1 MTAGIAALVS
11 MDAAVKLLVVDDI
24 HAVQLIAL
32 RSVMIVPVIYLVFRL
47 RGEHQTLRPRRWQWL
62 AFRAIIGFIAPC
74 TFFMALAYLP
84 QADATVIFFA
94 APLIIT
100 LCSVVLLGETFGR
113 HRWVAVVAG
122 FIGVTIALNP
132 TGNIHVTGYLLAL
145 AGTLAYAG
153 LFLTGRYLSATE
165 STPSLV
171 MSYNVGVGV
180 IGLMLLPWVW
190 NPMQSEQWLILMILA
205 LLAVTGHF
213 CVTAAFAKAQA
224 SVLSPFEYT
233 ALFWAIL
240 YDWLLW
246 QGTPN
251 PQTMIGGCIV
261 ITAGLYF
268 VYRERLSN
276 KNN

>member
-1 MTAGIAALVS
+1 
-11 MDAAVKLLVVDDI
+11 
-24 HAVQLIAL
+24 
-32 RSVMIVPVIYLVFRL
+32 
-47 RGEHQTLRPRRWQWL
+47 
-62 AFRAIIGFIAPC
+62 
-74 TFFMALAYLP
+74 
-84 QADATVIFFA
+84 
-94 APLIIT
+94 
-100 LCSVVLLGETFGR
+100 
-113 HRWVAVVAG
+113 
-122 FIGVTIALNP
+122 
-132 TGNIHVTGYLLAL
+132 
-145 AGTLAYAG
+145 
-153 LFLTGRYLSATE
+153 
-165 STPSLV
+165 
-171 MSYNVGVGV
+171 
-180 IGLMLLPWVW
+180 
-190 NPMQSEQWLILMILA
+190 MILA